1 MTTISRKAW
10 RTEVFNRQFALGE
23 VIGMTTKMPKLICE
37 SGTGAKELRRKEGL
51 DRLLKKETTPHKAAI
66 YSLKKAIF

>member
-1 MTTISRKAW
+1 
-10 RTEVFNRQFALGE
+10 
-23 VIGMTTKMPKLICE
+23 MTTKMPKLICE